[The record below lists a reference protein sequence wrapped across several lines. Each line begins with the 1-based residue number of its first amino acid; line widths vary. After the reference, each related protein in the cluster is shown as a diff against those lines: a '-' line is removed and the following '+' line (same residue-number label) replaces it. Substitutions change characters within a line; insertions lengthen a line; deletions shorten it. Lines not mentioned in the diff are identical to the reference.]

1 MFVRLSVSPSV
12 CQKKTASKNQ
22 SFNLHF
28 ATFKPLSL
36 LILTGKCGILKTPL
50 QRIVTGCLVCGLAFV
65 VSGVLEL
72 QLKEGYPELPK
83 DDQFKLLVHN
93 GLDCPITIDNEVLG
107 LKSVLQ
113 NEYFTKPLSRV
124 DIKS

>member
-1 MFVRLSVSPSV
+1 M
-12 CQKKTASKNQ
+12 
-22 SFNLHF
+22 
-28 ATFKPLSL
+28 
-36 LILTGKCGILKTPL
+36 
-50 QRIVTGCLVCGLAFV
+50 CGLAFV

-107 LKSVLQ
+107 LKIVLQ
-113 NEYFTKPLSRV
+113 NKYFTNSLSRV
-124 DIKS
+124 FIKS